1 MEFRR
6 LLDEHN
12 ALKSASKSKAETLFT
27 SLHRPILIGD
37 DWTPVMR
44 YDTAHGY
51 AHCDILHPHEPAVK
65 VRLPHSS
72 YKEALTWALHD
83 LETNWQL
90 YSERYYRWL

>member
-1 MEFRR
+1 M
-6 LLDEHN
+6 LDEHN
-12 ALKSASKSKAETLFT
+12 ALRVRFEIESGDVVYFIAQTET
-27 SLHRPILIGD
+27 LIGD